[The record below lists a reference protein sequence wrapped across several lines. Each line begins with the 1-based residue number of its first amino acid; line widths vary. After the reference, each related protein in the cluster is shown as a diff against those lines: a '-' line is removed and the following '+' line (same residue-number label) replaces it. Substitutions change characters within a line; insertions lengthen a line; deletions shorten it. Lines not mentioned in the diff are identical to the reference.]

1 LITLRPL
8 LSHQDLLA
16 CVELQREVWGEDFQE
31 CVAPTLLKV
40 TQKIGGIA
48 AGAFDETGELLG
60 FVYGM
65 TGIRSGRPVH
75 WSHMLG
81 VRPSA
86 RGHGIGQLLKEHQ
99 RRVCRELQV
108 ETIFWTFDPLAAG
121 NAYLNLNRLG
131 AKVVE
136 YVPDMYPPTG
146 SPLHGTVATDRFIVA
161 WETSGRDG
169 GQPNL
174 ENIGAT
180 FRSIPLLD
188 GNDGGTPGEAADL
201 DGSNRPALLRTPIPS
216 NFEALLAEDS
226 VTAERWRLALRHA
239 ITRAMDSGYSVVGV
253 WPDAKSGVPH
263 YIFGDTTTKKG
274 DLQGSGP
281 NG

>member
-1 LITLRPL
+1 MESQSLITLRPL
-8 LSHQDLLA
+8 LSHKDLLD
-16 CVELQREVWGEDFQE
+16 CVDLQRQVWGDDFQE

-48 AGAFDETGELLG
+48 TGAFDETGELLG

-65 TGIRSGRPVH
+65 TGIKNGRPVH

-86 RGHGIGQLLKEHQ
+86 RGSGIGKLLKEYQ
-99 RRVCRELQV
+99 RRVCKELQV

-161 WETSGRDG
+161 WETYGRDG
-169 GQPNL
+169 GQPKR
-174 ENIGAT
+174 ENFPADL
-180 FRSIPLLD
+180 RSIPILD
-188 GNDGGTPGEAADL
+188 GNDGGAQDEAADL
-201 DGSNRPALLRTPIPS
+201 EGSDRPPLLRIAIPS
-216 NFEALLAEDS
+216 NFEALLAEN
-226 VTAERWRLALRHA
+226 VVAAEQWRQAVRHGL
-239 ITRAMDSGYSVVGV
+239 TKAMDAGYTVMLVCPDDASSGAFYYILA
-253 WPDAKSGVPH
+253 DTTAKS
-263 YIFGDTTTKKG
+263 D
-274 DLQGSGP
+274 DQQ
-281 NG
+281 